1 MLPTMKIGDK
11 EITRLI
17 VGSNPFTGKSHLNE
31 TVDADMRAYFTE
43 EQAFAMLRRCEEAG
57 INAVQSR
64 GSMPVMD
71 LLGRYRAGGGKLQW
85 LAQTG
90 KNLLTF
96 EEELDAMMQ
105 YNPAAVC
112 IHGELADDL
121 YLSGQL
127 HKLGDLLDRIRRR
140 NVPAGICA
148 HFRQVLIYA
157 EEQNLKPDYYMASV
171 YNLFE
176 PDRSHDVN
184 PTGERFE
191 DSDVPKMY
199 EVIRRLSAPTIAL
212 KILGAGRRCG
222 SQEQVRAAFA
232 EAYASM
238 KPGDGVLVGMF
249 DKYVDQAGLNAAYAA
264 EAIRANG

>member
-17 VGSNPFTGKSHLNE
+17 VGSNPFTGKSHMNE
-31 TVDADMRAYFTE
+31 IVDADMKAHFSE
-43 EQAFAMLRRCEEAG
+43 EKVFALLRRCEEVG

-71 LLGRYRAGGGKLQW
+71 LLGRYRAAGGRLHW

-112 IHGELADDL
+112 VHGELADDL

-127 HKLGDLLDRIRRR
+127 DKLGGLLDKIRRR
-140 NVPAGICA
+140 NVPAGVCA
-148 HFRQVLIYA
+148 HFPEVLVYA
-157 EEQNLKPDYYMASV
+157 EEHGLHPDYYMASV
-171 YNLFE
+171 YNLFQT
-176 PDRSHDVN
+176 DRSHDLN

-191 DSDVPKMY
+191 YSDVPKMY
-199 EVIRRLSAPTIAL
+199 EVIRSLSAPAVAL

-222 SQEQVRAAFA
+222 TQEEVRAAFA

-249 DKYVDQAGLNAAYAA
+249 DKYIDQVALNAAYAA
-264 EAIRANG
+264 EAMAR